1 MPAHPFGPNE
11 YFNALSDERRKQVL
25 SSDFGRSLLL
35 SGLEYAVPLW
45 WVFEDHTNGLA
56 LRNGSAFLVNRG
68 HGIFA
73 VTAAHV
79 LDAYVTAK
87 GGSAKIV
94 CQLGSLEFD
103 PEARLI
109 SRRDNL
115 DIATFR
121 ITEVEAASISK
132 AVVAPEPLIWEPLA
146 PAIGNF
152 AFFAG
157 FPAQVRGLTPGG
169 NFAATPYFAMQSIT
183 SVTDRQIGCRFDRG
197 KMIDLSGQG
206 LPPEGYDV
214 GGISGGP
221 LLMPTLIRQ
230 EEVEGVIWRLAGII
244 VQAAMGELFEQIVA
258 VRSSYIQCDGTIEA

>member
-1 MPAHPFGPNE
+1 MPSHPFAPNG
-11 YFNALSDERRKQVL
+11 YFNALSGERRKQIL

-35 SGLEYAVPLW
+35 SGLEYALPLW
-45 WVFEDHTNGLA
+45 WVFKDQTNGLT
-56 LRNGSAFLVNRG
+56 LRNGSSFLVNRG

-79 LDAYVTAK
+79 LAEYVATK
-87 GGSAKIV
+87 SRSTKIA

-109 SRRDNL
+109 SRQDKL

-121 ITEVEAASISK
+121 VTEVEAAHINK
-132 AVVAPEPLIWEPLA
+132 AIVPSEPPIWEPLV
-146 PAIGNF
+146 PTLTNF

-157 FPAQVRGLTPGG
+157 FPAQSGGLTPSGD
-169 NFAATPYFAMQSIT
+169 FATAPHFAMQPIT
-183 SVTDRQIGCRFDRG
+183 SVTDHQIGCRFDRE

-206 LPPEGYDV
+206 LPPQGYDV

-221 LLMPTLIRQ
+221 LLMPTLVRQ
-230 EEVEGVIWRLAGII
+230 EDVEGVIWRLAGII

-258 VRSSYIQCDGTIEA
+258 VRSNYIQSDGKIG